1 MRDGEKSRV
10 PFGSPE
16 EVNEVSWESALP
28 GSSFGVKTGWETCP
42 FVRSAAV
49 IQYLRKLRL

>member
-16 EVNEVSWESALP
+16 EVNEVSWESPLP
-28 GSSFGVKTGWETCP
+28 GSSFGVKTGAGRP
-42 FVRSAAV
+42 A
-49 IQYLRKLRL
+49 LL